1 MVIDFLFGDD
11 DMLCNIESDK
21 MDFKEY
27 GLCVRSFIFYHNSDL
42 FWNHMW

>member
-11 DMLCNIESDK
+11 GMLCDKESDK

-27 GLCVRSFIFYHNSDL
+27 GLGYV
-42 FWNHMW
+42 

>member
-11 DMLCNIESDK
+11 DMLCNRESDK

-27 GLCVRSFIFYHNSDL
+27 MDYV
-42 FWNHMW
+42 